1 MVGLFYL
8 LSQVLAG
15 FALALLLPGGIA
27 LAVGESRAADAFLL
41 TAALT
46 GFLAAAVVFALHGRL
61 REIGRVGSYVLLL
74 AVWIVPPLI
83 GAFPLMRAGGLDYLT
98 ALFEAVSG
106 YTTTGATAL
115 GTVRSVGMAGVFFR
129 SELQWLGGLMTLVT
143 IVTIV
148 AATGLGGLS
157 GSQVALVSGV
167 EDRFGR
173 LLTTVRQI
181 LVAYAGLTGL
191 CIVLLFASGIPPFE
205 AVCIGLSTISTG
217 GFMPIDGSFEHYDN
231 PFANSVV
238 ALFMLIGATSIVWH
252 RMVAEARWQMLREHR
267 ESYWLIGTAVALSLL
282 YAGVFADPLRAAGE
296 TPPHWISGGFLA
308 GISIVSTT
316 GFEAHPG
323 AIAALPATAVL
334 LLAAVG
340 GSGIST
346 AGGIKFYRVGALL
359 TLSGT
364 ELRRLI
370 YPHSVRESRFGSV
383 PYTLDMMKAILS
395 SFFVCLVV
403 IAAATILLAA
413 SLPDFEAAITAAIS
427 AFSNI
432 GPLYPAGWADPEAM
446 WPAYSGFDGF
456 AKLVFMATMILGRLE
471 VLVVFAAFNLAYWRS

>member
-8 LSQVLAG
+8 LSQALAG
-15 FALALLLPGGIA
+15 FAAALLLPGAIA
-27 LAVGESRAADAFLL
+27 LAEGESSAADAFLL

-46 GFLAAAVVFALHGRL
+46 GFLATAVIFALRGRL
-61 REIGRVGSYVLLL
+61 REIGRVASYVLLL

-83 GAFPLMRAGGLDYLT
+83 GAFPLMRAAGLDYLT

-115 GTVRSVGMAGVFFR
+115 ETVGSAGIAGVFFR
-129 SELQWLGGLMTLVT
+129 AELQWLGGLMTLVT

-157 GSQVALVSGV
+157 ASQVALVSGV

-173 LLTTVRQI
+173 LLITVRQI
-181 LVAYAGLTGL
+181 LVVYSALTLL
-191 CIVLLFASGIPPFE
+191 CIVLLFGAGIPPFE
-205 AVCIGLSTISTG
+205 AICIGLATISTG
-217 GFMPIDGSFEHYDN
+217 GFMPIDGTFANYDN

-238 ALFMLIGATSIVWH
+238 AVFMLIGATSIVWH
-252 RMVAEARWQMLREHR
+252 RMVAEGRWQMLREHR
-267 ESYWLIGTAVALSLL
+267 ESYWVIGVALVVSFL
-282 YAGVFADPLRAAGE
+282 YIAIVVDPLRAEE
-296 TPPHWISGGFLA
+296 TPPHWISGGFLT
-308 GISIVSTT
+308 GISVISTT

-323 AIAALPATAVL
+323 AIAALPATLVLFLAV
-334 LLAAVG
+334 VG

-395 SFFVCLVV
+395 GVFICLIV
-403 IAAATILLAA
+403 IAAASILLAA
-413 SLPDFEAAITAAIS
+413 SLPDFESAITAAIA

-432 GPLYPAGWADPEAM
+432 GPLYTAGWADPSA
-446 WPAYSGFDGF
+446 WPAYSDFDGF

-471 VLVVFAAFNLAYWRS
+471 VLVVLAAFNLAYWRS